1 MSSPVRWIPRRW
13 NGSVSSIKGL
23 GPRESRRSGKAKA
36 RSIFAAKKL
45 TESEYQNWIG
55 ARNQAKRTGKEEYT
69 DHHDTRPGSQIC
81 KPHAG
86 HIGVS
91 LREVAGSTRWE

>member
-55 ARNQAKRTGKEEYT
+55 ARNQAKRTGKEVLSNIRTSRLQIKLEDPLAPETEYGPSFSS
-69 DHHDTRPGSQIC
+69 RKCFLS
-81 KPHAG
+81 
-86 HIGVS
+86 
-91 LREVAGSTRWE
+91 